1 MRRKWG
7 KHRHQ
12 PADNFPPQIR
22 RTVIALQ
29 SSIDQQTLVPFTA
42 RNSHLNTSSSDVG
55 SRVAE
60 QGTAARKPRDP
71 GVAQR
76 KLQLLKRSGLFGG
89 DTRGAVIARACSME
103 DLRTAYRLVH
113 DVYAG
118 TGFILPEPSGIR
130 LRIFET
136 SADTATFVAKVDG
149 RVVGVL
155 SVVCD
160 SSDLGL
166 PSDSAFKPELDAL
179 RARGL
184 RLCELTNQAV
194 APEYRKTA
202 VATELMRCAFAHGIK
217 AGFHQCVAAVSP
229 SHDGFYEL
237 IGFRCV
243 GSLRSYSDKLY
254 DPVVAMAMDLS
265 GYRRPFCGTTPTE
278 RFLREFAVEENQYL
292 SCVGEWNRQARD
304 CFLSEHCLT
313 ELFVRER
320 RFLDECSRHEL
331 RAVLFRWGRKL
342 FAAVITHG
350 RRDLSRYEFGPI
362 LSATIV
368 TRTKPAG
375 GASEGFTFLNKG
387 IFVRSLT
394 SCRSRSFHRV
404 HRQPAELLRRSAKLR
419 W

>member
-1 MRRKWG
+1 M
-7 KHRHQ
+7 
-12 PADNFPPQIR
+12 
-22 RTVIALQ
+22 IALQ
-29 SSIDQQTLVPFTA
+29 SSIDQQTLVPFNA
-42 RNSHLNTSSSDVG
+42 RNTQLDTNQSDLGRLGVN
-55 SRVAE
+55 RD
-60 QGTAARKPRDP
+60 TANRNPRDVS
-71 GVAQR
+71 VAQR

-89 DTRGAVIARACSME
+89 DTRGAVIERACSLE

-113 DVYAG
+113 DVYTG

-136 SADTATFVAKVDG
+136 SADTATFVAKVDD

-155 SVVCD
+155 SVVSD
-160 SSDLGL
+160 SCDLGL

-194 APEYRKTA
+194 APEYRKSA
-202 VATELMRCAFAHGIK
+202 VATELMRCAVAHGVK

-237 IGFRCV
+237 MGFRCV

-265 GYRRPFCGTTPTE
+265 GFRRPFCGTTPTE
-278 RFLREFAVEENQYL
+278 RFLREFAVEENQYMGR
-292 SCVGEWNRQARD
+292 VGEWNRRSRD
-304 CFLSEHCLT
+304 CFLSEHSLT
-313 ELFVRER
+313 QLFVRER
-320 RFLDECSRHEL
+320 RFLDECSRQEL
-331 RAVLFRWGRKL
+331 QAVQFRWGRKL

-350 RRDLSRYEFGPI
+350 RRDLSLFEFGPI

-368 TRTKPAG
+368 TRTKPTG
-375 GASEGFTFLNKG
+375 GASEGFRFLSKG

-404 HRQPAELLRRSAKLR
+404 HRQPSETLRRSAKLR